1 MTSPDEIRELER
13 LLDLADPGVWAA
25 DHVQDQ
31 TAIISSKWPMV
42 IVPHGHIS
50 MPDALI
56 AAAAVNALPSLLSAL
71 ATAQARIKELERD
84 LNDQLKVESDR
95 DAEISVERQRRMTAE
110 LQNGRD
116 AARIRD
122 LEARIKE
129 LEAENARL
137 RADVEGYQD
146 YIDSGADR

>member
-1 MTSPDEIRELER
+1 MTDDEIKELRRLHELIDAFQKRPVKEMAACVDVAEAGQRMSKLLWEKLPALLTTAER
-13 LLDLADPGVWAA
+13 V
-25 DHVQDQ
+25 
-31 TAIISSKWPMV
+31 
-42 IVPHGHIS
+42 
-50 MPDALI
+50 
-56 AAAAVNALPSLLSAL
+56 
-71 ATAQARIKELERD
+71 RELERD